1 MTPPVDDSVTT
12 GTTEVVF
19 AATVVDGAIVVAG
32 ATVVTVGDELGIGV
46 APTWEI
52 PITEVARTSPTEVKI
67 LFILCLSKNCAAN
80 EVDTF
85 MFNVKILA
93 VVVMPRVLVSETPH
107 FE

>member
-32 ATVVTVGDELGIGV
+32 ATVLVGDELGIGV